1 MQEGI
6 FVMDF
11 ELSKEQISLR
21 NEVIQF
27 ARKHLNEKKFYELF
41 SYEMWEKIA
50 KFGLLGI
57 TLDESLGGLGES
69 YLTAAIVFESLGYA
83 CKNNGFVFAIN
94 NHIWVAQNLIALYGS
109 KELKEKYVP
118 CMVSG
123 KHIGAIA
130 ITEADAG
137 SDALSMRTT
146 AVDCGDYYDLKG
158 SKMYVSNGT
167 IADIFIVFAITKT
180 YPNKCFSA
188 FVVEKKCP
196 GVKVSE
202 DIEKMGLGACP
213 ASEIIFDH
221 CCVPKENVLGM
232 LGQGGLL
239 MTAALEWERI
249 FEFVPHI
256 GAMQRVMESCIEHV
270 NSRTQ
275 FGKNLG
281 EYQAISHKIADM
293 KVRIE
298 MARMMMYKAVWLKDQ
313 GKSAYVES
321 SIFKLYVS
329 ENYINTCRDAIQIF
343 GAYGYSKEYDVE
355 RELRDAIASSIYS
368 GTNEIQRNTI
378 YQMGLLELI

>member
-1 MQEGI
+1 
-6 FVMDF
+6 MDF
-11 ELSKEQISLR
+11 ELSKEQIELR
-21 NEVIQF
+21 KEIIQF
-27 ARKHLNEKKFYELF
+27 ARKYLNEKKYYESF
-41 SYEMWEKIA
+41 SHEMWEKVA
-50 KFGLLGI
+50 EFGLLGI

-69 YLTAAIVFESLGYA
+69 YLTAATIFEALGYA
-83 CKNNGFVFAIN
+83 CKNNGFVFVIN

-118 CMVSG
+118 CMVAG
-123 KHIGAIA
+123 KYIGAIA

-146 AVDCGDYYDLKG
+146 AIDCGDYYELTG
-158 SKMYVSNGT
+158 NKMYVSNGP

-180 YPNKCFSA
+180 IPNKCFTA
-188 FVVEKKCP
+188 FVVEKKFS

-202 DIEKMGLGACP
+202 DIDKMGLGACP
-213 ASEIIFDH
+213 TSEIIFDH
-221 CCVPKENVLGM
+221 CRIPKENVLGKID
-232 LGQGGLL
+232 QGGLL
-239 MTAALEWERI
+239 MTSALEWERI

-275 FGKNLG
+275 FGKFIG
-281 EYQAISHKIADM
+281 EYQAMSHKIADM

-298 MARMMMYKAVWLKDQ
+298 MARMMMYKVVWLKDQ

-321 SIFKLYVS
+321 SIFKLFVS
-329 ENYINTCRDAIQIF
+329 DSYINTCREAIQIF

-378 YQMGLLELI
+378 YRMELMEVI

>member
-1 MQEGI
+1 
-6 FVMDF
+6 MDF
-11 ELSKEQISLR
+11 KLSKEQIELR

-27 ARKHLNEKKFYELF
+27 ARKHLNEKKYYESF
-41 SYEMWEKIA
+41 SHEMWEKVSE
-50 KFGLLGI
+50 FGMFGI
-57 TLDESLGGLGES
+57 TLDESFGGLSES
-69 YLTAAIVFESLGYA
+69 YLTAAIMFEALGYA
-83 CKNNGFVFAIN
+83 CKNNGFVFVII
-94 NHIWVAQNLIALYGS
+94 NHIWVAQYIIALYGS

-118 CMVSG
+118 HMVSG
-123 KHIGAIA
+123 KRIGAIA

-146 AVDCGDYYDLKG
+146 ATDCGDYYELTG
-158 SKMYVSNGT
+158 SKMYVSNGP
-167 IADIFIVFAITKT
+167 IADIFVVFAITKT
-180 YPNKCFSA
+180 IPNKCLTA
-188 FVVEKKCP
+188 FVVEKEFA

-213 ASEIIFDH
+213 TSEIIFDH
-221 CCVPKENVLGM
+221 CRIPKENVLGKIN
-232 LGQGGLL
+232 QGGVLI
-239 MTAALEWERI
+239 TSALEWERI

-256 GAMQRVMESCIEHV
+256 GTMQRVMESCIEHV

-275 FGKNLG
+275 FGKFIG
-281 EYQAISHKIADM
+281 EYQAVSHKIADM

-298 MARMMMYKAVWLKDQ
+298 LARMMMYKVAWLKDQ

-329 ENYINTCRDAIQIF
+329 ENYIKTCRDAIQIF
-343 GAYGYSKEYDVE
+343 GAYGYAKEYDVE

-378 YQMGLLELI
+378 YQMELTEVL